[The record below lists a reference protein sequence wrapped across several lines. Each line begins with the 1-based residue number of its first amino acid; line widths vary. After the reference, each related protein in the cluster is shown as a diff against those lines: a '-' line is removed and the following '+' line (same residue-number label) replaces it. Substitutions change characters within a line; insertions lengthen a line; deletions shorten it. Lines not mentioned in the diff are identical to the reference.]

1 MAFQAHHEER
11 VGRLHKTFQLV
22 LPSLQLHW
30 RVQQIDI
37 VREHLP
43 PNIDPQTTNPW
54 LADLRKNPSRKFFR
68 LHPRHTDQSKL
79 PPSSVGILTTFTA
92 PPMIVYNPFAESSWT
107 KDDKDTTR
115 IRSKKHTMM
124 KRKGRATAV
133 EAAIAT
139 RSKGTVALLRL
150 QFDPPPART
159 PQTLSLHAEVC
170 AGKMY

>member
-1 MAFQAHHEER
+1 
-11 VGRLHKTFQLV
+11 V

-54 LADLRKNPSRKFFR
+54 LENLQTNPSRRFFR

-92 PPMIVYNPFAESSWT
+92 PAMIVYNSFAESTWT
-107 KDDKDTTR
+107 KDNKDTTG

-124 KRKGRATAV
+124 KMKGRATTV
-133 EAAIAT
+133 EAAVAT
-139 RSKGTVALLRL
+139 RSKRPMASLRL

-159 PQTLSLHAEVC
+159 PQTLSLHAVVC
-170 AGKMY
+170 GGKMY

>member
-43 PNIDPQTTNPW
+43 PHIDPQTTNPW
-54 LADLRKNPSRKFFR
+54 LANLRTNPSRRFFR

-79 PPSSVGILTTFTA
+79 PPSSVVILTTFTA
-92 PPMIVYNPFAESSWT
+92 PAMIVYNSFAESSWT
-107 KDDKDTTR
+107 KDNKDTTR
-115 IRSKKHTMM
+115 FRGNKRTMM
-124 KRKGRATAV
+124 KRKGKATTV

-139 RSKGTVALLRL
+139 RSKGTVASLRL
-150 QFDPPPART
+150 PFDPPPPRI
-159 PQTLSLHAEVC
+159 PQTLSLHVVVC
-170 AGKMY
+170 GGKMY